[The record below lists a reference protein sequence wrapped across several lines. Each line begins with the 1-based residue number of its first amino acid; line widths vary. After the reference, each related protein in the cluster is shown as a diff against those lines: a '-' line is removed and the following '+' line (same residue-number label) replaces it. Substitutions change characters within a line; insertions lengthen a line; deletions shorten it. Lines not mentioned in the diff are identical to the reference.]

1 MEGVP
6 LKLAI
11 PRLNRIM
18 VEDANYAIAYVMHS
32 QGGAATTLEHAQAR
46 ERKGL
51 IHIENL
57 ADEA

>member
-1 MEGVP
+1 M
-6 LKLAI
+6 AI